1 MADFMDRL
9 LGTAT
14 EEEQPL
20 VQSESFM
27 DRLLGSEPPAPSP
40 APVVQQQEQVGVSL
54 PERSLATLGAFAR
67 WLFDLYSR
75 GQYLSA
81 NVMDAA
87 TTLGSTPQDLLQ
99 AARQGITG
107 EKKGDY
113 IDWVKKTFPYMPE
126 WWQVPTGLML
136 NILLDPLTYISF
148 GKSIPAK
155 AASRALIRV
164 FGKSL
169 FPEKVN
175 KAVFDTI
182 DHAVDAIKGTRAGQ
196 WIVRHFS
203 TRGRFTDEELWRYY
217 QESRDE
223 ANYLVHK
230 AIENNVPL
238 EQAVREVE
246 QRTGFP
252 RDVITDFIE
261 RPVYVKEEPIE
272 EVFIKGGNLPP
283 GYTKEIGRIRTLQD
297 VREAEDLLLDLY
309 MDHIADRLMSGAL
322 GDVWKAYERPEVVEV
337 IRNRQTTHPLWSEI
351 RELARRQLDAGGEK
365 LRGFPKE
372 WADLWDTLR
381 LLEDPEFHTTRIR
394 TRTVEYPRL
403 ELQDQSLQDLFADF
417 TRRSEQRIAAELAE
431 GIAISPFESDVLNY
445 VTHILDPEARR
456 FIERA
461 KKRGREID
469 IERLINATVQ
479 HPSTKERTLGRN
491 LSIKEINELAQ
502 RGELIPGYK
511 GKLLIDDPVKIN
523 LIRDVMSAR
532 AIAAARFIKRVVNNP
547 DMARPVAVAGPEFR
561 ELSGAAKE
569 RFGPLVEGIAFRNDI
584 ADALEEYVVRVSDPK
599 NISEFVDAYNA
610 FINIWKRYTLGWSLT
625 WVANNILGNLWNG
638 VLLAG
643 SSPINMAKGANI
655 LLTGKGSV
663 RGMSANEVLELA
675 ERHGVLWTGLYGDRL
690 ERTLRDALG
699 QGSTW
704 ERAVTAPTEPL
715 FIANQG
721 VENAARLGLFID
733 GLEKG
738 MSPSEA
744 AMRVKKYLFD
754 YSDLTETEKKIRQ
767 VVPFYAWMRK
777 NIPLQVEA
785 LITTPGRQ
793 AVLPKVYN
801 ALQAPQD
808 VLLPGEAKPEWM
820 QEGVYP
826 QVGMEGGTARF
837 MSMRG
842 IPLVD
847 FIEMVQHPTAY
858 FLSANPLLSAIA
870 AWNGIDVYSAR
881 ELDKTRGVM
890 VLPGVVLPEPQ
901 AEALFSIF
909 PPLQTI
915 SRITAP
921 RFDPLLPQ
929 KSIAERVL
937 ENAGLRF
944 YDRSYP
950 EDLVNA
956 LQDATER
963 MSIAQSRMVQA
974 QMAGDEAL
982 VAFYQRMLEQAQ
994 IDYLTLI
1001 TQLGVTSSPAKP

>member
-27 DRLLGSEPPAPSP
+27 DRLFGSEPPAPSP
-40 APVVQQQEQVGVSL
+40 APVVQQQERVGVST
-54 PERSLATLGAFAR
+54 PERSLATLGAVAGR
-67 WLFDLYSR
+67 LFDLLSR
-75 GQYLSA
+75 GQYISA
-81 NVMDAA
+81 NVMEAA
-87 TTLGSTPQDLLQ
+87 TTPGSTPQDLLQ

-113 IDWVKKTFPYMPE
+113 IDLVKKTFPDAPE
-126 WWQVPTGLML
+126 WWQVSTGFML
-136 NILLDPLTYISF
+136 NILLDPATYVSF
-148 GKSIPAK
+148 GTSIPGK
-155 AASRALIRV
+155 AGSRALVRV

-169 FPEKVN
+169 LPERAN

-182 DHAVDAIKGTRAGQ
+182 DRAVDAIKGTRAGQ
-196 WIVRHFS
+196 WIVHTFS

-238 EQAVREVE
+238 EQAVREIE
-246 QRTGFP
+246 KRTGIP

-261 RPVYVKEEPIE
+261 RPVYVRDEELIQTTLPLTRQVTE
-272 EVFIKGGNLPP
+272 SPAASPQGRLALEVTDEVP
-283 GYTKEIGRIRTLQD
+283 
-297 VREAEDLLLDLY
+297 VREPY
-309 MDHIADRLMSGAL
+309 SL
-322 GDVWKAYERPEVVEV
+322 GTY
-337 IRNRQTTHPLWSEI
+337 
-351 RELARRQLDAGGEK
+351 
-365 LRGFPKE
+365 
-372 WADLWDTLR
+372 
-381 LLEDPEFHTTRIR
+381 
-394 TRTVEYPRL
+394 TVEYPRL
-403 ELQDQSLQDLFADF
+403 KLQDQSLQDLFADW

-456 FIERA
+456 FIEQAR
-461 KKRGREID
+461 KRGREID

-491 LSIKEINELAQ
+491 LSIREINELAQ

-532 AIAAARFIKRVVNNP
+532 AIAAARFIKRVVDNP

-599 NISEFVDAYNA
+599 NIDEFADAYNT
-610 FINIWKRYTLGWSLT
+610 FMNIWKRYTLGWSLT
-625 WVANNILGNLWNG
+625 WVANNIFGNLWNG

-643 SSPINMAKGANI
+643 ASPTSMAKGTNI
-655 LLTGKGSV
+655 LLTGRGSV
-663 RGMSANEVLELA
+663 RGMSADEVLELA

-690 ERTLRDALG
+690 ERALRDALG

-704 ERAVTAPTEPL
+704 ERVVTAPTEPL

-721 VENAARLGLFID
+721 AENAARLGLFID

-767 VVPFYAWMRK
+767 VVPFYTWMRK

-801 ALQAPQD
+801 ALQSTQD
-808 VLLPGEAKPEWM
+808 ALLPGEAKPEWM

-847 FIEMVQHPTAY
+847 LIEMAQHPTAY

-870 AWNGIDVYSAR
+870 AWNGMDVYSTR
-881 ELDKTRGVM
+881 ELDKTRGVT
-890 VLPGVVLPEPQ
+890 VLPGVTLPEPQ

-921 RFDPLLPQ
+921 RFNPLLPQ
-929 KSIAERVL
+929 KSVAERAL
-937 ENAGLRF
+937 EHAGLRF

-1001 TQLGVTSSPAKP
+1001 TQLGVTSSPARP